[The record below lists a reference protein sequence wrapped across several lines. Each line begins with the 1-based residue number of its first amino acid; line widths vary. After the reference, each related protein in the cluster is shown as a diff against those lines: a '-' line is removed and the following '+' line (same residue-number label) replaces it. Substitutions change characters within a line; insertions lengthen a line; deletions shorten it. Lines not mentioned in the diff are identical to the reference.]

1 MASDYYYL
9 VLSQITNRERERE
22 RASHYYYRERAS
34 DYYYLVL
41 SPDILGL
48 KH

>member
-1 MASDYYYL
+1 MVLAGLLEIASDYYYL
-9 VLSQITNRERERE
+9 VLSQITTRE
-22 RASHYYYRERAS
+22 RERAS

-48 KH
+48 KD